1 MTKITL
7 KLSNNA
13 TNDIK
18 TVYFDSGLF
27 WYFEPITVTN
37 QIFNLNK
44 AYETLKHRLDIWSER
59 GSGWIVD
66 KIENIKINI
75 ANYEPLAG
83 SNYIPLPPELNNSMK
98 GLINLKN
105 KDDEWC
111 HIIFINPTNSHP
123 ERIKKQDKKIAST
136 LDYKGIKFPLKARD
150 YEIVEERFNIN
161 VNVFGYENK
170 FFPLYASKKS
180 NEQELNVLLIS
191 NEEKSHYV
199 FIKDFNRLMYSEVKT
214 KNQHKKHF
222 CMSCLQNFT
231 TKEILNNH
239 RERCLLINDTQAV
252 KYETGIIKF
261 KNYEKQI
268 PIPFKIYADTE
279 CLLKRINISE
289 GKYTKFYQ
297 KHIPNSIGAKLVC
310 IDNRFTLPTK
320 IFTGKNC
327 VNNFIKLIFEQ
338 QKQINEII
346 TNHFNKKLKITIEDE
361 NNYQNSEHCWICN
374 EKLDEKKR
382 RNHCHR
388 GVTQKITNYFSQ
400 FRRI

>member
-27 WYFEPITVTN
+27 WYFEPITVIN

-44 AYETLKHRLDIWSER
+44 VYETLKHRLDIWSER

-170 FFPLYASKKS
+170 VFTLYILKKS
-180 NEQELNVLLIS
+180 NEQVLNVLLIS
-191 NEEKSHYV
+191 KEEKPHYL
-199 FIKDFNRLMYSEVKT
+199 FFKDFNRLMYSKT
-214 KNQHKKHF
+214 KHKDTKHV

-231 TKEILNNH
+231 ATEILNSH
-239 RERCLLINDTQAV
+239 KERCLLINETQAV
-252 KYETGIIKF
+252 KYETGIVKF
-261 KNYEKQI
+261 KSYDKQI
-268 PIPFKIYADTE
+268 PVALKIYADTE
-279 CLLKRINISE
+279 CLLKIINIEE
-289 GKYTKFYQ
+289 GKHTKLY
-297 KHIPNSIGAKLVC
+297 
-310 IDNRFTLPTK
+310 
-320 IFTGKNC
+320 
-327 VNNFIKLIFEQ
+327 
-338 QKQINEII
+338 
-346 TNHFNKKLKITIEDE
+346 
-361 NNYQNSEHCWICN
+361 
-374 EKLDEKKR
+374 
-382 RNHCHR
+382 
-388 GVTQKITNYFSQ
+388 
-400 FRRI
+400 